1 MCKQVIVSLLLL
13 FLCGCATT
21 DIDQQQDIAGQTG
34 QLPVVYV
41 ANYPLAYFV
50 ERIGGPVVEVRFPA
64 AVSGDPAYW
73 QPIPEDITAMQ
84 ASELIVLNGASYEQ
98 WLANVS
104 LPASKIV
111 ETAKGFEDNW
121 IPLEE
126 STSHS
131 HGLEGEHEHG
141 GTAFTTWLDM
151 KLAIEQARSLRNAL
165 VSRLP
170 DHASHFEDN
179 YARLEKELLEM
190 DAAFETVVSQA
201 PDTPVIFSH
210 PVYQY
215 FERRYGVR
223 AKSVHWE
230 PDEVPDEIM
239 WREFNKIR
247 SEHKARWMLWEGE
260 PNSETVRRLDD
271 QGIQSAM
278 FDPCGN
284 KPETG
289 DFLEVMTENLSI
301 LKRIYAK

>member
-1 MCKQVIVSLLLL
+1 MCKRMIVSLLFL
-13 FLCGCATT
+13 FLCGCTAS
-21 DIDQQQDIAGQTG
+21 DIDQQQGAAGQTG
-34 QLPVVYV
+34 QLPVIYV

-64 AVSGDPAYW
+64 SVSGDPAYW
-73 QPIPEDITAMQ
+73 QPKPEDITAMQ

-111 ETAKGFEDNW
+111 ETAKRFEDIW
-121 IPLEE
+121 IPLEG

-131 HGLEGEHEHG
+131 HGLEGEHEHSD
-141 GTAFTTWLDM
+141 TAFTTWLDM
-151 KLAIEQARSLRNAL
+151 KLAVEQARTLSDAL

-190 DAAFETVVSQA
+190 DAAFETAVSQA

-230 PDEVPDEIM
+230 PDEVPDENM
-239 WREFNKIR
+239 WGEFNKIR
-247 SEHKARWMLWEGE
+247 SEHKARLMLWEGE
-260 PNSETVRRLDD
+260 PISETVRRLDA
-271 QGIQSAM
+271 QGIQSAV

-289 DFLEVMTENLSI
+289 DFLEVMTENLST
-301 LKRIYAK
+301 LKRIYSK